1 MASNSRDPDAAN
13 MDMIVE
19 LLKRQESNVNR
30 RLDMLEN
37 KLDSFELEITEN
49 IKGLEERVIVV
60 EKTAEFIASHF
71 ISYIKFKLL
80 ITNE

>member
-37 KLDSFELEITEN
+37 KLDSF
-49 IKGLEERVIVV
+49 
-60 EKTAEFIASHF
+60 
-71 ISYIKFKLL
+71 KL
-80 ITNE
+80 